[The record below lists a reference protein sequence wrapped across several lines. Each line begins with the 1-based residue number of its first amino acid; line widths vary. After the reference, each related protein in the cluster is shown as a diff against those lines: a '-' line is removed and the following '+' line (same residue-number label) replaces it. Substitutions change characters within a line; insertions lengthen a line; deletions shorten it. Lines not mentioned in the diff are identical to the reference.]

1 MSKRGWLR
9 NPDTI
14 TLYRVLLLWRAG
26 PLKGRPSLPEFDVSR
41 LFQAYV
47 MVDWSAASAPKTGK
61 DSIWIGV
68 IKRDIR
74 FRPTFEAFNVPTRQA
89 AEAKLGEIL
98 ADLRRRS
105 ERVLIGFDFPLGY
118 PAGTAAAL
126 KLKEPGWAGMWAFLA
141 ANVVDKP
148 TNTNNRFQVA
158 AKMNR
163 LMTDEARPFWGA
175 PASDAQRWLS
185 TTKPAEH
192 GKDLPPVSRKAE
204 LATQGKGKA
213 GAKTVWQLMGAG
225 TVGGQ
230 VIMGIPAVKR
240 LADEL
245 GDKAAVWPFQ
255 TGWKALKPEDVAG
268 KEAVIVEIYP
278 SLQDCVAEPGEVPDR
293 AQVRTLCELYAR
305 LDEQGKLGE
314 VFAPPKDA
322 APELVQ
328 SVETEEGWILGA

>member
-1 MSKRGWLR
+1 M
-9 NPDTI
+9 
-14 TLYRVLLLWRAG
+14 
-26 PLKGRPSLPEFDVSR
+26 SR

-68 IKRDIR
+68 VKRDIR
-74 FRPTFEAFNVPTRQA
+74 FRPTFEAFNLPTRQA
-89 AEAKLGEIL
+89 AEAKLREIL

-118 PAGTAAAL
+118 PTGTAAKL
-126 KLKEPGWAGMWAFLA
+126 KLKDPSWAGMWAFLGS
-141 ANVVDKP
+141 NVVDKAN
-148 TNTNNRFQVA
+148 NTNNRFQVA

-163 LMTDEARPFWGA
+163 LMTDAARPFWGA
-175 PASDAQRWLS
+175 PASDAQTWLS

-240 LADEL
+240 LHDEL

-255 TGWKALKPEDVAG
+255 TGWKALTPDDVAG

-278 SLQDCVAEPGEVPDR
+278 SLQDCKAEPGEVPDR

-314 VFAPPKDA
+314 VFAAPKDA
-322 APELVQ
+322 APDLVAT
-328 SVETEEGWILGA
+328 VEREEGWILGA

>member
-1 MSKRGWLR
+1 M
-9 NPDTI
+9 
-14 TLYRVLLLWRAG
+14 
-26 PLKGRPSLPEFDVSR
+26 SR

-47 MVDWSAASAPKTGK
+47 MVDWSAASSPKTGK

-68 IKRDIR
+68 MKRDIR

-98 ADLRRRS
+98 ADLRRRD
-105 ERVLIGFDFPLGY
+105 EKVLIGFDFPLGY

-126 KLKEPGWAGMWAFLA
+126 KLKDPSWAGMWAFLA
-141 ANVVDKP
+141 SNVVDKAN
-148 TNTNNRFQVA
+148 NTNNRFQVA

-163 LMTDEARPFWGA
+163 LMTDQARPFWGA
-175 PASDAQRWLS
+175 PASDAQTWLS

-192 GKDLPPVSRKAE
+192 GADLPPVSRQAE

-230 VIMGIPAVKR
+230 VITGIPAVKR
-240 LADEL
+240 LADAL
-245 GDKAAVWPFQ
+245 GDKAAVWPFT
-255 TGWKALKPEDVAG
+255 TGWKALTPADLDG

-278 SLQDCVAEPGEVPDR
+278 SLQDCKPEPGEILDR
-293 AQVRTLCELYAR
+293 TQVRTLCELYGR
-305 LDEQGKLGE
+305 LDEQGRLGE
-314 VFAPPKDA
+314 LFA
-322 APELVQ
+322 APADASPER
-328 SVETEEGWILGA
+328 VETVEREEGWILGA

>member
-1 MSKRGWLR
+1 
-9 NPDTI
+9 
-14 TLYRVLLLWRAG
+14 
-26 PLKGRPSLPEFDVSR
+26 VSR

-47 MVDWSAASAPKTGK
+47 MVDWSAASTPKTGK

-68 IKRDIR
+68 TKRDIR
-74 FRPTFEAFNVPTRQA
+74 FRPTFEAFNPPTRQA
-89 AEAKLGEIL
+89 AEAKLREIL

-105 ERVLIGFDFPLGY
+105 ERALIGFDFPLGY
-118 PAGTAAAL
+118 PAGTGARLNL
-126 KLKEPGWAGMWAFLA
+126 KDAGWQGMWAFLA

-148 TNTNNRFQVA
+148 TNTNNRFAVA

-192 GKDLPPVSRKAE
+192 GGDLPPVSRRTE

-240 LADEL
+240 LCDEL
-245 GDKAAVWPFQ
+245 GEKALVWPFQ
-255 TGWKALKPEDVAG
+255 TGWRTLTPDAVAG

-278 SLQDCVAEPGEVPDR
+278 SLQDCRPEPGEVPDR
-293 AQVRTLCELYAR
+293 AQVRTLCEMYAR
-305 LDEQGKLGE
+305 LDEQGKLGAL
-314 VFAPPKDA
+314 FAAPTDA
-322 APELVQ
+322 PPELVRT
-328 SVETEEGWILGA
+328 VEQEEGWILGA